1 MTTKLSSEM
10 KYIEGLVAKDTA
22 ASGRVNE
29 VYKKWFGAGE
39 FDSSKGLKL
48 NFMSP
53 FAATGKGIVSMFNGE
68 AKTFLKKL
76 EQYGIVTDDVRMM
89 GELIDD
95 LPIPKSLTTK
105 AEKERFLIGLRNNVG
120 KATLWLTKPHKA
132 SVNLTQYTALKFA
145 DELAEAAGL
154 DHGTKIWFM
163 NMFNKRVNAIGSATS
178 KPRLFQG
185 LVGNAISLY
194 QNYFFHT
201 IGNLFRFAKDG
212 QNAAVTRNILMN
224 STFFGMRS
232 APGFEFIN
240 SQIGSTHD
248 RDHADLYTTTY
259 SMLPKPVAD
268 FVMYGAAS
276 TMLQANLS
284 DRGDTTPRHVTVL
297 PTNPADLP
305 IVTTLA
311 NTLGSV
317 VEHAGRLVTG
327 TETLGQSMMNTIID
341 SKLNRPLTGLM
352 ELVSGRTTDNRYS
365 LVSLHDDLMQWST
378 ATRLFGAKP
387 LDEARISQV
396 YWNLQHYRVADEARK
411 RNLGE
416 VMRLEL
422 ADSPQIMNDPEWL
435 NSKYLAYIKA
445 GGNERGFK
453 RFYTQTV
460 LKGETTFEQRLQRSI
475 TDVDLAR
482 NYRAV
487 LGVE

>member
-1 MTTKLSSEM
+1 
-10 KYIEGLVAKDTA
+10 
-22 ASGRVNE
+22 
-29 VYKKWFGAGE
+29 
-39 FDSSKGLKL
+39 
-48 NFMSP
+48 
-53 FAATGKGIVSMFNGE
+53 
-68 AKTFLKKL
+68 
-76 EQYGIVTDDVRMM
+76 
-89 GELIDD
+89 
-95 LPIPKSLTTK
+95 
-105 AEKERFLIGLRNNVG
+105 
-120 KATLWLTKPHKA
+120 
-132 SVNLTQYTALKFA
+132 
-145 DELAEAAGL
+145 
-154 DHGTKIWFM
+154 
-163 NMFNKRVNAIGSATS
+163 
-178 KPRLFQG
+178 
-185 LVGNAISLY
+185 
-194 QNYFFHT
+194 
-201 IGNLFRFAKDG
+201 
-212 QNAAVTRNILMN
+212 
-224 STFFGMRS
+224 
-232 APGFEFIN
+232 
-240 SQIGSTHD
+240 
-248 RDHADLYTTTY
+248 
-259 SMLPKPVAD
+259 MLPKPVAD

-352 ELVSGRTTDNRYS
+352 ELISGRTTDNRYS